1 MCFSQGC
8 YLAAATLLLHQVNHP
23 DQPPPFKSAIF
34 ICGGAPLLLAES
46 LGFEIGEDIWAM
58 DRVGRD
64 QLARQAD
71 SGAILAK
78 GAERWVGSGSEA
90 GTLDEEVL
98 RSVMQGPVRIE
109 IPTVHVY
116 GEKDPRYTA
125 GVLLSGLCAPE
136 RRRVFNHGG
145 GHEIPRTSAVSGT
158 IAELVEW
165 VLREGEVGC

>member
-8 YLAAATLLLHQVNHP
+8 YLAAATLLLYRVDHP
-23 DQPPPFKSAIF
+23 DQPPPFKAAIF
-34 ICGGAPLLLAES
+34 ICGGAPLLLAEN
-46 LGFEIGEDIWAM
+46 LGYEIGEEIWKM
-58 DRVGRD
+58 DREGRD
-64 QLARQAD
+64 QLALQAD
-71 SGAILAK
+71 SRAILQN
-78 GAERWVGSGSEA
+78 GAERWVGSRSDA
-90 GTLDEEVL
+90 GKVDEEAL

-158 IAELVEW
+158 IAELVDW
-165 VLREGEVGC
+165 VLREGAVGY